1 MYHYSIPIGS
11 LTMSKILASGKTSA
25 RKCFTITKFWP
36 SSTFVS
42 KDKKD
47 LLKVVFLNEREKKKK
62 FQRRRFCLA
71 RIVWAPPPSQTP
83 PDFIK
88 ISSLS
93 LKQGLKTSSCEC
105 PCLKNPT
112 CTGAF

>member
-47 LLKVVFLNEREKKKK
+47 LLKVVFLNEREKKEISEKK
-62 FQRRRFCLA
+62 ILPGQDCVGA
-71 RIVWAPPPSQTP
+71 TSI
-83 PDFIK
+83 PDA
-88 ISSLS
+88 S
-93 LKQGLKTSSCEC
+93 
-105 PCLKNPT
+105 
-112 CTGAF
+112 